1 MFVSFCVCLSSVV
14 TSLQGRMALLF
25 CCICSVGDSVVVA
38 FLVSIPDL
46 SNVSI
51 FGLRRKSKYRRHAA
65 MSSRAICS
73 HSALFAKV
81 VGSGGTNAMLQRW
94 LVETSAG
101 IP

>member
-1 MFVSFCVCLSSVV
+1 MFVSLCVCRSRVAMHGRTLLLS
-14 TSLQGRMALLF
+14 
-25 CCICSVGDSVVVA
+25 CCISSIGDSVVVAA

-65 MSSRAICS
+65 MSSCAICS
-73 HSALFAKV
+73 HSASFAKV

-94 LVETSAG
+94 LVEMSTG
-101 IP
+101 IL